1 MTQVAASGIVDREV
15 AGAGHLVVHR
25 STVLGLEAE
34 GRLER
39 HSRLEER
46 HSRSDTAVAW
56 LDVLTISMTSSP
68 LKEILCRGVPTVVH
82 QQALQNRGGRVVAIG
97 GQSRHTTNFD

>member
-39 HSRLEER
+39 HTHFEER
-46 HSRSDTAVAW
+46 HSRSDTAVA
-56 LDVLTISMTSSP
+56 
-68 LKEILCRGVPTVVH
+68 
-82 QQALQNRGGRVVAIG
+82 
-97 GQSRHTTNFD
+97 